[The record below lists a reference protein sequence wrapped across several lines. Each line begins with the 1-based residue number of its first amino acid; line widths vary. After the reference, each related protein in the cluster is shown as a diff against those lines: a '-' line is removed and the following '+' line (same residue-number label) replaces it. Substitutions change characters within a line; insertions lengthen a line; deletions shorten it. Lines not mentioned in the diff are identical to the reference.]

1 MATKLLTTILVSLL
15 VSCALGERYQGRLTE
30 AQQCRLQR
38 LAATQPSQRIRH
50 EGGVTE
56 MWDDNDDQFQCA
68 GVSAVRNI
76 LEPNSLSLPNFQPMP
91 RMVYIEKGQGLI
103 SVVYPGCAETYHSQ
117 QTGPRGQQQ
126 EGQQTGQRSDR
137 DLHQKV
143 NRILQGDIIALPAGA
158 AHWCFNDGDEE
169 LVAIS
174 VSDINH
180 QNNQL
185 DQQPRQFYLAG
196 SLPRQSQSQI
206 GSQKESQ
213 LREKFQNMFNA
224 FDSQMLA
231 EALNVPRE
239 VVRRMQNVDDRGLI
253 VKVRRG
259 MAMIRPDEEEEPFRL
274 PNGLE
279 EGFCTMKIRQ
289 NLDNIKEADVYSRQ
303 AGRLVQVNM
312 QKLPILRS
320 MDMSAEKGELYP
332 NAVYTPHWNAH
343 GHTVVYVTQGEA
355 RVQVVSHNGQNVMD
369 SRVTRGEMFV
379 IPQFFASMLKAGNN
393 GCQFVAM
400 KTTSLPM
407 KSPLAGYTSVFRAMP
422 DQVIA
427 ESYQVS
433 PSQAQ
438 DLKYNRLH
446 QTLFMPPTQR
456 SS

>member
-1 MATKLLTTILVSLL
+1 MATRLLITILVSLL
-15 VSCALGERYQGRLTE
+15 VSTALGERYEESPLTE
-30 AQQCRLQR
+30 AQQCRLRQ
-38 LAATQPSQRIRH
+38 LAATQPSQRIQH

-56 MWDDNDDQFQCA
+56 LWDDNDDQFQCA
-68 GVSAVRNI
+68 GVSASRNI
-76 LEPNSLSLPNFQPMP
+76 LDPNSLSLPNFQPMP
-91 RMVYIEKGQGLI
+91 RLVYIEKGQGLI
-103 SVVYPGCAETYHSQ
+103 SVIYPGCAETYHSQ
-117 QTGPRGQQQ
+117 EAGPRGRQQV
-126 EGQQTGQRSDR
+126 GQQTGQRSVR

-143 NRILQGDIIALPAGA
+143 HRISQGDIIALPAGA

-169 LVAIS
+169 LVAIC

-185 DQQPRQFYLAG
+185 DQKLRQFYLAG
-196 SLPRQSQSQI
+196 SLPRQSQSQ
-206 GSQKESQ
+206 SERESQ
-213 LREKFQNMFNA
+213 LMEKFQNIFNT
-224 FDSQMLA
+224 FDEQMLA

-239 VVRRMQNVDDRGLI
+239 VVRRMQNVDERGLI
-253 VKVRRG
+253 VKVRQG

-279 EGFCTMKIRQ
+279 EEFCTMKIRQ

-303 AGRLVQVNM
+303 AGRLVQVNL
-312 QKLPILRS
+312 QKLPILRF
-320 MDMSAEKGELYP
+320 MDMSAEKGNLYP
-332 NAVYTPHWNAH
+332 NALYTPHWNAH
-343 GHTVVYVTQGEA
+343 GHTVVYMTQGEA
-355 RVQVVSHNGQNVMD
+355 RVQVVSNNGQNVMD
-369 SRVTRGEMFV
+369 SRVKRGELFV
-379 IPQFFASMLKAGNN
+379 IPQFFTSMLKAGNN

-407 KSPLAGYTSVFRAMP
+407 KNPLAGYTSVFRAMP

-446 QTLFMPPTQR
+446 QILFMPPTQR